1 MTIKSARRVLEIF
14 SVFAEAQR
22 GLSLKE
28 IMDALNYP
36 ASSAAGILKS
46 MVSLGFLDYE
56 RESRK
61 YMPTMRMPDMVSW
74 IEPVRFL
81 NTGIV
86 ALMKRLHAATEETV
100 CLGAQSDLY
109 AQYVHVMHSTLPA
122 PYVDPPKTTRSLA
135 HCGMGWLLLS
145 AKSDKE
151 IEHLVRHMNYKVRDL
166 SKRANLPGIM
176 RRIRQARADG
186 YVFSRHTVIA
196 GGGMI
201 GMLLPRTIAL
211 TSRQLAL
218 GVHGPV
224 DRLEEKKAHILALL
238 RSELGANGRT

>member
-14 SVFAEAQR
+14 EVFAEAQR
-22 GLSLKE
+22 GLSLKD
-28 IMDALNYP
+28 IMRALRLP

-46 MVSLGFLDYE
+46 MVSLGFLDYDGE
-56 RESRK
+56 GRK

-86 ALMKRLHAATEETV
+86 EAMKRLHAATEETI
-100 CLGAQSDLY
+100 CLGAQSDLF
-109 AQYVHVMHSTLPA
+109 AQYLHVVYSTLPA

-145 AKSDKE
+145 AKSDEE
-151 IEHLVRHMNYKVRDL
+151 IEYLVRRMNYKSRDP
-166 SKRANLPGIM
+166 SKRVTLPGIM

-186 YVFSRHTVIA
+186 YVFSRHTVVA

-201 GMLLPRTIAL
+201 GVLLPRSLAL

-224 DRLEEKKAHILALL
+224 DRLEENRGEILALL
-238 RSELGANGRT
+238 RRELSRSR

>member
-14 SVFAEAQR
+14 EVFAEAQR

-28 IMDALNYP
+28 IMELLRLP

-46 MVSLGFLDYE
+46 MVSLGFLDYDD
-56 RESRK
+56 ESRK

-86 ALMKRLHAATEETV
+86 ALMKRLHAATDETI
-100 CLGAQSDLY
+100 CLGAQSDLF
-109 AQYVHVMHSTLPA
+109 AQYVHVIYSSLSA
-122 PYVDPPKTTRSLA
+122 PYIDPPKTTRSLA

-145 AKSDKE
+145 AKPDE
-151 IEHLVRHMNYKVRDL
+151 QIEHLVRRMNYKTRDPA
-166 SKRANLPGIM
+166 KRVTLPGIM

-201 GMLLPRTIAL
+201 GMLLPRTITL
-211 TSRQLAL
+211 TSRIIAL

-224 DRLEEKKAHILALL
+224 DRLEEKKDKIIALL
-238 RSELGANGRT
+238 RKELL